1 MRFLVDHQLPPALAR
16 LLVAHGH
23 AAEHV
28 SDIGMARSDDHLI
41 WDRAHETGAVLI
53 SKDEDFALRRI
64 HSITGPSIVWIRR
77 GNSSRREL
85 LRWFQPLLPAL
96 LDALERGDAIVEL
109 V

>member
-16 LLVAHGH
+16 LFVAHGH
-23 AAEHV
+23 DAEHV
-28 SDIGMARSDDHLI
+28 SDVGMARSDDRLI
-41 WDRAHETGAVLI
+41 WDRALATGAVLV

-64 HSITGPSIVWIRR
+64 HALAGPQIVWIRR

-85 LRWFQPLLPAL
+85 LRWFEPLLPAIL
-96 LDALERGDAIVEL
+96 AALEREDSIVEL

>member
-1 MRFLVDHQLPPALAR
+1 M
-16 LLVAHGH
+16 LVAHGH

-28 SDIGMARSDDHLI
+28 SDVGMANHLI
-41 WDRAHETGAVLI
+41 WDRARATGVVLV

-64 HSITGPSIVWIRR
+64 HAFAGPQIVWVRR

-85 LRWFQPLLPAL
+85 LRWFEPLLPAVL
-96 LDALERGDAIVEL
+96 EALERGDTIVEL